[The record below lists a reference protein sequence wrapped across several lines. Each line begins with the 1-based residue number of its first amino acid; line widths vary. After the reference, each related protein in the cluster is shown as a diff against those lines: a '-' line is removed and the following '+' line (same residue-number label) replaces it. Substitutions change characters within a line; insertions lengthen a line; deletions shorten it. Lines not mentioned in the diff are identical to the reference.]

1 MNPPQVTVVVN
12 ANNNSGTNPIIN
24 VDVNGRTSFVESETP
39 LPDKPKEGWFS
50 KKMALGVLA
59 FAVVG
64 VAAVATAPAVA
75 TAAGPLATAASAYLA
90 SGTGTVAAWG
100 TAATAAEVG
109 GVAGIAGVTPIV
121 LAGLGK
127 AIDYFT

>member
-64 VAAVATAPAVA
+64 VAAVATA
-75 TAAGPLATAASAYLA
+75 AGPLATAASAYLA
-90 SGTGTVAAWG
+90 SGTGAVAAGG